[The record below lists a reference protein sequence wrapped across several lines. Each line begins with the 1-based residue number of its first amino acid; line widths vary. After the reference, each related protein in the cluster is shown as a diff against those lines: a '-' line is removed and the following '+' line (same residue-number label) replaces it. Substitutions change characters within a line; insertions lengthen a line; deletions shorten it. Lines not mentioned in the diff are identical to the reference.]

1 MERRGE
7 RRGTREGLRPPG
19 GAAIGVGTTI
29 GAGIVVLPGQ
39 AAAAAGPVVAVPFV
53 AGVVS
58 VFTALSTVRGYGPA
72 DAGRVA
78 EGIDCPVLRPS
89 GDPVGASGSDA
100 DD

>member
-1 MERRGE
+1 VNDGELAKDFGPLAALDRG
-7 RRGTREGLRPPG
+7 R
-19 GAAIGVGTTI
+19 TTI

-39 AAAAAGPVVAVPFV
+39 AAAVAGPVVPVPFV

-58 VFTALSTVRGYGPA
+58 VFTALSTVRGHGPA
-72 DAGRVA
+72 DADRVA

-89 GDPVGASGSDA
+89 GHPVGASGSDA